1 MPRRHS
7 MSWAHN
13 SLDEFPTETPPRRLP
28 PSQAAPFGHCP
39 TYTKIIKSRLS
50 SRSVEN
56 LWINKIFDFSR
67 IFFGLT
73 LNHVILQNMN
83 MVSQATY
90 LIIQFWAFHIR
101 LGRGSK
107 LRSSPK
113 WTVVTHGLNCLIGP
127 AETDG
132 LKLFQPSISDLF
144 RRSYV
149 PDYKL
154 LMKKCIFI
162 SIDYIRIVPNLGINL
177 RIMFSENVMDDDLWF
192 ELFMIVKI

>member
-1 MPRRHS
+1 MLKLAPLGRKSKTLNDLILVSMPRRHS

-73 LNHVILQNMN
+73 LNHVILQNTN
-83 MVSQATY
+83 MVSQPTY
-90 LIIQFWAFHIR
+90 LTIQFWVIQIW
-101 LGRGSK
+101 LRGGFMFRAMLSVTVQSTVEGHDSWLMDRTRWSNWTK
-107 LRSSPK
+107 DLNLTVWGMGSPK
-113 WTVVTHGLNCLIGP
+113 I
-127 AETDG
+127 
-132 LKLFQPSISDLF
+132 LKISQGRKF
-144 RRSYV
+144 F
-149 PDYKL
+149 K
-154 LMKKCIFI
+154 IF
-162 SIDYIRIVPNLGINL
+162 
-177 RIMFSENVMDDDLWF
+177 
-192 ELFMIVKI
+192 

>member
-1 MPRRHS
+1 MVFSAKKTIIESIHSLWNTHIYSRNIRYRSFTCWEIIWNIKKMLKLAPSGRKSKTFNDLILVSMLWRHS

-13 SLDEFPTETPPRRLP
+13 SLEMSSPQRAPTAETAAEP
-28 PSQAAPFGHCP
+28 AAPFGHCP

-90 LIIQFWAFHIR
+90 LTIRCSTYWTRNPGSTYCQLGSCKSYLMSSINHFWDEKTI
-101 LGRGSK
+101 GS
-107 LRSSPK
+107 
-113 WTVVTHGLNCLIGP
+113 N
-127 AETDG
+127 
-132 LKLFQPSISDLF
+132 
-144 RRSYV
+144 
-149 PDYKL
+149 
-154 LMKKCIFI
+154 
-162 SIDYIRIVPNLGINL
+162 
-177 RIMFSENVMDDDLWF
+177 
-192 ELFMIVKI
+192 